1 MSLILR
7 EGLGRKLTTEELDN
21 NFTYLDN
28 KPSGGSS
35 GGYQVLGSLVVDL
48 TLATQSLTYPIVY
61 VVTND
66 SDPQFAEGDFVEAG
80 DDIIVT
86 GTASIYS
93 IVFDSI
99 YQNSKGASIY
109 RIELTDVQ
117 GIIYDPLLGN
127 KNNLICQASG
137 ANGEMATYYDSMG
150 PEQEITLVG
159 DYNVVKSVLLF
170 NASGDISE
178 SGELVVSTG
187 EKRSGTEL
195 LNTFIS
201 GDSDILQS
209 FTNSNVFLEYNVDS
223 KDASNL
229 ISNTLYVTVNK
240 PINSGELTLIVYGYS
255 LDSFI

>member
-1 MSLILR
+1 MALILR
-7 EGLGRKLTTEELDN
+7 SDIGRKLTTSELDG

-35 GGYQVLGSLVVDL
+35 GGYQVLGSLLVDL
-48 TLATQSLTYPIVY
+48 TLATQSLTYPILY
-61 VVTND
+61 VVTSD

-80 DDIIVT
+80 DGIIVT

-93 IVFDSI
+93 IVFDST
-99 YQNSKGASIY
+99 QNGRDTSIY

-117 GIIYDPLLGN
+117 GIIYDPLGN

-159 DYNVVKSVLLF
+159 DYNVVKSILLF

-187 EKRSGTEL
+187 EKRSGKEL
-195 LNTFIS
+195 LNTFIK
-201 GDSDILQS
+201 GDPDSEILQS
-209 FTNSNVFLEYNVDS
+209 FTNSNVFLEYGVDS

-240 PINSGELTLIVYGYS
+240 PINSGELTLNVYGYS